1 MQGNYT
7 PLANSADPNTPAAK
21 GLRAAL
27 NRRKASASP
36 APAAIAP
43 SAPKAPI
50 KPKAE
55 WSPEIAASPAAKA
68 ETQRAVAVMRS
79 PQFEQHR
86 DLAMQLF
93 RNPKLSGGEIVAL
106 LALAGS
112 SSEAEA
118 DAALADMKSAL
129 AAAAAQHG
137 STATPVSNTASAI
150 WARAIGNVKA
160 EMAGEVA
167 Q

>member
-7 PLANSADPNTPAAK
+7 PLANAADPSTPAAK

-43 SAPKAPI
+43 AAPKAPI

-93 RNPKLSGGEIVAL
+93 RNPKLSGGEIVAM

-112 SSEAEA
+112 SSEAESH
-118 DAALADMKSAL
+118 AAVAEMKAAL
-129 AAAAAQHG
+129 AAAGAQHNGTAAAQ
-137 STATPVSNTASAI
+137 SNSAAAI
-150 WARAIGNVKA
+150 WDRAIARVKA
-160 EMAGEVA
+160 EMAGEAA